1 VIRFIQSVQTYARD
15 ASVRLK
21 FTATITSSPSAHIIE
36 LPTTTTASVSH
47 SPSINCNTSPPA
59 IGRLQRAEVEIS
71 GWRSAY
77 TRSLEQLILL
87 QPLIGSAEV
96 VHEWDILWVQ
106 LLKIVNTLEER
117 LPTYL
122 TLTSDRDLAM
132 TVVRLVRETL
142 LRASS

>member
-1 VIRFIQSVQTYARD
+1 VIRFIQSVQIYARD
-15 ASVRLK
+15 ASARSK
-21 FTATITSSPSAHIIE
+21 STATITSSPSSHSIE
-36 LPTTTTASVSH
+36 LPTTTTASVSY
-47 SPSINCNTSPPA
+47 SQSINRNTSPPA

-87 QPLIGSAEV
+87 QPLIGSVEV

-106 LLKIVNTLEER
+106 LLKIVNALEER